1 RLTVQR
7 LWPPRWTRRCG
18 TSLGS
23 SRLIMKN
30 FFHDLYERIRESAVA
45 LRFGPSYRTKI
56 VDELP
61 DRMKTRILYLIGAS
75 QPWSA
80 ALICPCGCGELI
92 QLSLLPHDSPS
103 WRCHFESKRK
113 PSLEPSIWR
122 TTGCRS

>member
-1 RLTVQR
+1 
-7 LWPPRWTRRCG
+7 
-18 TSLGS
+18 
-23 SRLIMKN
+23 MKN

-61 DRMKTRILYLIGAS
+61 DRMKTRTLYLIGAS

-122 TTGCRS
+122 TTGCRSHFFLRRGRIVWCHHQGQTQQN